1 MEGAAFYRVVA
12 EFPAIRVPLVK
23 EVSDYT
29 DPDKSAFQ
37 ATIHDDAQ
45 DAFMTLPP
53 YARTRENEAH

>member
-1 MEGAAFYRVVA
+1 VLRAL
-12 EFPAIRVPLVK
+12 LVE

-53 YARTRENEAH
+53 YTRTREDEAR